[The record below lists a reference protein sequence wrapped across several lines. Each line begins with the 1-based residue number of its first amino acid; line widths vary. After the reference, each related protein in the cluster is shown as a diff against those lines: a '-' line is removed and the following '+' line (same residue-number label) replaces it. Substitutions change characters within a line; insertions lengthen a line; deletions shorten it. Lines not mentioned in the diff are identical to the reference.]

1 MNNNLSSNNN
11 MSSTECFETES
22 VSSSFNQA
30 PRACSRLSRVAPIN
44 VEQLQL
50 ALSFAQ
56 GLVAENTTSL
66 AMSMQE
72 VGDIALPN
80 LNISG
85 SAQARDYSV
94 LKTLAPLY
102 LAFELEQAGVL
113 KTAER
118 VSGLFFSG
126 AITQPLG
133 EAEPLIK
140 EFWNNRRQRL
150 DKKERETLFQQTFE
164 RRYFYPQF
172 NRFCEALVALTDNTH
187 RNIHEE
193 VHLDF
198 TLQNLREYFY
208 SRSFGMVTYVA
219 EDILAAIT
227 SALSFLKQPSVLSAF
242 SVRNLWELLSVSA
255 GENEYKVRQY
265 AEMASA
271 GMYLINWL
279 SSPQAGQLQ
288 LEDRNI
294 SQRIFS
300 ASHRWL
306 LAYSSLKSL
315 LQQGHSNNPWAGS
328 ESSYFS
334 PNQTSSNGS
343 NSNRS
348 DANQSGSNQYL
359 SSWMS

>member
-1 MNNNLSSNNN
+1 MTMNNN
-11 MSSTECFETES
+11 MSSGEFSVIQPETFPPETINPETIQAEAFRAEQTRTECAEDES
-22 VSSSFNQA
+22 
-30 PRACSRLSRVAPIN
+30 IN
-44 VEQLQL
+44 IEQLQL
-50 ALSFAQ
+50 AVSFAQ
-56 GLVAENTTSL
+56 GLVAENATSL

-72 VGDIALPN
+72 VGDIALPDLN
-80 LNISG
+80 LTGN
-85 SAQARDYSV
+85 AQARDYSV

-118 VSGLFFSG
+118 ISGLFFSG

-133 EAEPLIK
+133 EAETLITT
-140 EFWNNRRQRL
+140 FWRNRHQRL
-150 DKKERETLFQQTFE
+150 SVKERDALFQQTFE

-187 RNIHEE
+187 RNVHEE

-208 SRSFGMVTYVA
+208 TRSFGMVTYVA

-227 SALSFLKQPSVLSAF
+227 SALSFLKQPSVLRAF
-242 SVRNLWELLSVSA
+242 SVRTMWELLSVSA
-255 GENEYKVRQY
+255 GENQFKVRQY

-279 SSPQAGQLQ
+279 ASPQAGQLQ
-288 LEDRNI
+288 LADRNI
-294 SQRIFS
+294 AQKVFS
-300 ASHRWL
+300 ASHKWM
-306 LAYSSLKSL
+306 LAYASLQSV
-315 LQQGHSNNPWAGS
+315 QQRDP
-328 ESSYFS
+328 
-334 PNQTSSNGS
+334 
-343 NSNRS
+343 
-348 DANQSGSNQYL
+348 SGSNQSDIHPSL